1 MSKYFLILL
10 ATGTILF
17 TSCDKDDDTTP
28 SVEAPATYAFTRN
41 NESTVSFSG
50 QTTRIQM
57 ATELIN
63 GMKDFSAEKSLLLE
77 MYRNETEA
85 GGDANPFSN
94 ADLNASTKSVR
105 SKVAASKEYFS
116 DNVTDG
122 TAIKELFETWIN
134 SQVDEVFPNEN
145 TLAEAGVAGQIAD
158 GSSTRYVNAKGLE
171 YNQLVNKSLIGG
183 LMLDQILNNYL
194 STTVLDE
201 ATNVEDNDGDV
212 LADGKPYTTME
223 HKWDE
228 AYGYAYGTAA
238 DLADPNKTI
247 GSDDSFLNK
256 YIGRVEGDADFAG
269 IAAEIFDA
277 FKLGRAAIEAK
288 DYDLRDEQVVILRKA
303 LSKVIAVRAVYY
315 LVQGK
320 NALEAS
326 PANYGTAFHDLSE
339 GYGFVYSLQFTHN
352 PDTSKPYF
360 SKAEVDAFITDMMGD
375 GANGLWDVQAS
386 TLDAIAT
393 TIAAAFDFTVA
404 QAAE

>member
-1 MSKYFLILL
+1 MSKYFLLL
-10 ATGTILF
+10 LTATTIFF

-63 GMKDFSAEKSLLLE
+63 GMKDFSIEKSQLLE

-85 GGDANPFSN
+85 GEDANPFSD
-94 ADLNASTKSVR
+94 ADLNVSTKSVR

-134 SQVDEVFPNEN
+134 AQVDEVFPNES

-158 GSSTRYVNAKGLE
+158 GSSTRYVNSKGLE

-201 ATNVEDNDGDV
+201 ATNIEDNDADV
-212 LADGKPYTTME
+212 LAEGKPYTTME

-247 GSDDSFLNK
+247 GADDSFLNK

-315 LVQGK
+315 LAQGK
-320 NALEAS
+320 SALEAS

-352 PDTSKPYF
+352 PDTGKPYF
-360 SKAEVDAFITDMMGD
+360 SKAEVDAFIADMLGD
-375 GANGLWDVQAS
+375 GANGLWDVQPS